1 VQVVGYE
8 LVGAA
13 VVPAIAPSKTKTVPA
28 TYLCT
33 NGSDRPVSKRVRS
46 ALAVSAYRASVMQ
59 PITTNDEPRMSDC
72 KAGDPRSGSINC
84 GKNDKKNKA
93 TFGLKILTT
102 MPCVND
108 LRNVTAVEASEN
120 TAGFRK
126 RVRTPMKTK

>member
-1 VQVVGYE
+1 
-8 LVGAA
+8 
-13 VVPAIAPSKTKTVPA
+13 
-28 TYLCT
+28 
-33 NGSDRPVSKRVRS
+33 
-46 ALAVSAYRASVMQ
+46 MQ
-59 PITTNDEPRMSDC
+59 PITTNVDPKMSDC
-72 KAGDPRSGSINC
+72 SAGEPRLMSINC